1 MVKFANTLRHLWKT
15 TRKYSKLSMEIRFVK
30 RDKRNRSKQR
40 LWWIS
45 NLSHG
50 RFLDRKILRYVTF
63 FAFLPINLFF
73 PNSKSRLSTNNI
85 LNINI
90 AAFPNLRIFLFFFI
104 AYFMVFL
111 ACTRYCGN
119 IVDATNLSAQ
129 LIQRHAFH
137 FALHRVILSKHDET
151 HGSSSVI

>member
-1 MVKFANTLRHLWKT
+1 M
-15 TRKYSKLSMEIRFVK
+15 K

-73 PNSKSRLSTNNI
+73 PNSKFRLSTNNI

-90 AAFPNLRIFLFFFI
+90 RFRIAHLNFESSLER
-104 AYFMVFL
+104 
-111 ACTRYCGN
+111 TR
-119 IVDATNLSAQ
+119 S
-129 LIQRHAFH
+129 
-137 FALHRVILSKHDET
+137 
-151 HGSSSVI
+151 

>member
-1 MVKFANTLRHLWKT
+1 MTKQLDMVYSLLIFYRIAITYANT
-15 TRKYSKLSMEIRFVK
+15 Y
-30 RDKRNRSKQR
+30 
-40 LWWIS
+40 
-45 NLSHG
+45 
-50 RFLDRKILRYVTF
+50 Y
-63 FAFLPINLFF
+63 
-73 PNSKSRLSTNNI
+73 NI

-90 AAFPNLRIFLFFFI
+90 TAFPNLRIFLFFFI